1 MNRAEILVV
10 VTSVFREI
18 LGDETIVLGEKTTA
32 ADVANWDSLTHVQLV
47 VAVERRLRVRFGSRE
62 IQRWSNVGEMLDSI
76 AAKVN
81 L

>member
-1 MNRAEILVV
+1 MNRTEILAV

-18 LGDETIVLGEKTTA
+18 LGDETIVLGEQTTA

-47 VAVERRLRVRFGSRE
+47 VAVERRLRIRFGSRE

-76 AAKVN
+76 VAKVN
-81 L
+81 